1 MVIVEGCLLIYY
13 YDFSPPAFKN
23 FLMNAC
29 RIYSN
34 YMYMYID
41 KQVYVYIIIIVYI
54 HIKVTQFH
62 HSYVY
67 NRNIQCLYVLAPSV
81 LFDVGDAV

>member
-1 MVIVEGCLLIYY
+1 
-13 YDFSPPAFKN
+13 
-23 FLMNAC
+23 
-29 RIYSN
+29 
-34 YMYMYID
+34 MYMYID